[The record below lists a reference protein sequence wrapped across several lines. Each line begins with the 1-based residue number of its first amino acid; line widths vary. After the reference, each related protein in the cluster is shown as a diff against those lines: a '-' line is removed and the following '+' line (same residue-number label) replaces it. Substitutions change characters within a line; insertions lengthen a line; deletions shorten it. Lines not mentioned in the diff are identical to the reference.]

1 MQQFDYKINKISK
14 TVGGRIQLKVEKK
27 AQTTAPP
34 LVAKKVHLFLY
45 DPSDDSKPS
54 DSEEEDEEM
63 NTISNDK
70 KKYKFGDGIRK
81 V

>member
-1 MQQFDYKINKISK
+1 
-14 TVGGRIQLKVEKK
+14 
-27 AQTTAPP
+27 

-63 NTISNDK
+63 DTTQDN
-70 KKYKFGDGIRK
+70 KKYKFGDGIRHINK
-81 V
+81 QIKKKKEE